1 MFYRPGRGMS
11 TARLSPIRAR
21 SRPVNDMSRPTME
34 DVAARAKVSRA
45 LVSLVMN
52 DSPQVSDE
60 KRRSVLA
67 AARELGYRPNLMARN
82 LAQKRTHTIGVLVDD
97 LRNPFFGEVVDG
109 IEAEATEHGFR
120 VLILNGHRDAR
131 REHDAVETF
140 LQLRVEGMALVG
152 ARLSDDDMARF
163 GRAAPCVVVASGT
176 VHPGTDTVATD
187 DRRGAEL
194 AVEHLASLGHRRI
207 VHMDGGANV
216 SAAER
221 RRGYESGMRSAGL
234 ADLVDVRPAGDDEAD
249 ALAVIDALM
258 DEDDPPTA
266 IFAFNDLLAAGALD
280 RLDDAGVAVPEE
292 MSLVGFDN
300 TFISALRHL
309 SLTTVNQPTLSMGR
323 LAVRTLL
330 QRLSDG
336 AGGPIR
342 HTLQPEMVVRS
353 TTGPPRGAALLSATQ
368 P

>member
-1 MFYRPGRGMS
+1 
-11 TARLSPIRAR
+11 
-21 SRPVNDMSRPTME
+21 ME

-60 KRRSVLA
+60 KRRSVLE
-67 AARELGYRPNLMARN
+67 AARELGYRPNLIARN

-152 ARLSDDDMARF
+152 ARLSDDDMVLA
-163 GRAAPCVVVASGT
+163 GSAAPCVVVASGA
-176 VHPGTDTVATD
+176 VHPGIDTVATD

-194 AVEHLASLGHRRI
+194 AVEHLASLGHTRI

-216 SAAER
+216 SATER
-221 RRGYESGMRSAGL
+221 RHGYESGMRSAGL
-234 ADLVDVRPAGDDEAD
+234 ADVIDVRPAGDDEAD

-258 DEDDPPTA
+258 AEDDPPTA
-266 IFAFNDLLAAGALD
+266 IFAFNDLLAAGALN
-280 RLDDAGVAVPEE
+280 RLDDARVTVPDE

-309 SLTTVNQPTLSMGR
+309 SLTTVNQPTLAMGR
-323 LAVRTLL
+323 LAVDTLL
-330 QRLSDG
+330 RRLSDG
-336 AGGPIR
+336 PGEPVR
-342 HTLQPEMVVRS
+342 HTLQPELVVRS
-353 TTGPPRGAALLSATQ
+353 TTGPPRGAALAPAGDTAMTGGTTPGPL
-368 P
+368 